1 MIPIVQSG
9 AGLAIFSKI
18 AVERFEIMDKYK
30 ERFEAEWEKYR
41 ENKENTYPN
50 IMLLG
55 TSGAG
60 KSSLINT
67 VFGRELA
74 SVSDVEPETRG
85 YDTIYWGKDYG
96 NTVNLIDT
104 AGYELDQG
112 ESYYFEVRKVISE
125 GIKEEPI
132 HIIWYCVPVT
142 NERVQEMDVD
152 ILRRLMEEPG
162 IRKRICVVFTKC
174 DQDTEEG
181 MKAKVLKQIIA
192 DKVPFQVKSFETS
205 NVKGLGLELTDLIEW
220 SANAIENEDLREK
233 FIASQMADLEQKRSY
248 AGKIIATATATAA
261 GIGAVPIPFSDAVL
275 LVPVQVAMI
284 SKIIDG
290 YGVSSLANI
299 SEAVISDIVVTNLGK
314 SIVSGIL
321 KVIPG
326 IGSLVGGM
334 ISAGVAGTL
343 TGAVGFAVSEICYN
357 SVKKFFEGK
366 PVDWTNLFESEEFSQ
381 KVAGAFKMEK

>member
-1 MIPIVQSG
+1 M
-9 AGLAIFSKI
+9 
-18 AVERFEIMDKYK
+18 ERIETMDKFK
-30 ERFEAEWEKYR
+30 ERFETEWEKYC

-67 VFGRELA
+67 IFGRNLA
-74 SVSDVEPETRG
+74 SVSDVKPETRG
-85 YDTIYWGKDYG
+85 FDTIYCGKDYG

-112 ESYYFEVRKVISE
+112 KSYYSEVKKVISE
-125 GIKEEPI
+125 GIAEGPI

-142 NERVQEMDVD
+142 NERVQEMDID
-152 ILRRLMEEPG
+152 ILCRLTGEAG

-181 MKAKVLKQIIA
+181 TKAKALRQVIA
-192 DKVPFQVKSFETS
+192 DQVPFQVKSFETS
-205 NVKGLGLELTDLIEW
+205 NVKELRLGLKDLIEW
-220 SANAIENEDLREK
+220 SANAIENEDLRAK
-233 FIASQMADLEQKRSY
+233 FIASQMADLEQKRSF
-248 AGKIIATATATAA
+248 AGKIIATATAAAA
-261 GIGAVPIPFSDAVL
+261 GIGAAPIPFSDAAL

-290 YGVSSLANI
+290 YGVSSLAHI
-299 SEAVISDIVVTNLGK
+299 SEAVIGDVIISNLGK
-314 SIVSGIL
+314 SIVSNLL

-326 IGSLVGGM
+326 IGTLVGGM
-334 ISAGVAGTL
+334 ISAGVASAV
-343 TGAVGFAVSEICYN
+343 TGAIGLAVSEICYN
-357 SVKKFFEGK
+357 NVKKFLEGK
-366 PVDWTNLFESEEFSQ
+366 PVDWTNLFESEEFS
-381 KVAGAFKMEK
+381 KSVAEAFRKEK

>member
-1 MIPIVQSG
+1 
-9 AGLAIFSKI
+9 
-18 AVERFEIMDKYK
+18 MDKYK

-41 ENKENTYPN
+41 ENEENIYPN

-67 VFGRELA
+67 VFGQDLA
-74 SVSDVEPETRG
+74 KVSDVKPETRG
-85 YDTIYWGKDYG
+85 YDTIYRGKEYH

-112 ESYYFEVRKVISE
+112 ESYYREVKKIISKGIEE
-125 GIKEEPI
+125 GPI
-132 HIIWYCVPVT
+132 HIVWYCIPVT
-142 NERVQEMDVD
+142 NERVQEMDID
-152 ILRRLMEEPG
+152 ILCRLMEEPS

-174 DQDTEEG
+174 DQDSEEG
-181 MKAKVLKQIIA
+181 TKAEALKQVIA
-192 DKVPFQVKSFETS
+192 DKVRFQVKSFETS
-205 NVKGLGLELTDLIEW
+205 NVKGLELELKDLIQW
-220 SANAIENEDLREK
+220 SADAIEDEDLKAK

-248 AGKIIATATATAA
+248 AGKIIAKATATAA
-261 GIGAVPIPFSDAVL
+261 GIGATPIPFSDAVL

-290 YGVSSLANI
+290 YGVSSLASI
-299 SEAVISDIVVTNLGK
+299 SEAVISDVIVTNLGK
-314 SIVSGIL
+314 SIVSSIL

-326 IGSLVGGM
+326 IGTLVGGV

-343 TGAVGFAVSEICYN
+343 TGAIGFVVSEMCYN
-357 SVKKFFEGK
+357 NVKKFLEGH
-366 PVDWTNLFESEEFSQ
+366 PVDWTNLFESEEFS
-381 KVAGAFKMEK
+381 KSVAEAFQRKK